1 MFSAVRD
8 RYMRDGEGF
17 MLVYS
22 LTQRSTFLPMPRFYE
37 QIKRARDTT
46 KHVPVVLVG
55 NKVIMFA
62 CCVHF
67 VDIVLCVYIL
77 FTLYCVCT
85 FCLHCIV
92 CVHFVYI
99 VCTFC
104 CMCCK
109 IMTIC
114 GAATLISLLF

>member
-67 VDIVLCVYIL
+67 VYMCIVCVHFVYIVLCVYIL

-85 FCLHCIV
+85 FCLHCM
-92 CVHFVYI
+92 YI
-99 VCTFC
+99 
-104 CMCCK
+104 
-109 IMTIC
+109 
-114 GAATLISLLF
+114 LLYVL